1 MKTSFK
7 RLKENYIETLKE
19 IIFELEIMVDFF
31 FFFCYS
37 SINDSQT

>member
-31 FFFCYS
+31 FFFATV
-37 SINDSQT
+37 Q